1 MKIVIIVFLLCAS
14 SVLSRKMKN
23 DTLGDKCKKSCEGW
37 LEKPAECNKT
47 FTVAMW
53 SRLPADNKMEDPKL
67 VQGRLYD
74 SKSGT
79 ICVCTDGTKFK
90 KRALLFLKIEN
101 DEIAFNGVEVC
112 KSKDQV
118 IFKTH
123 KWLNKP
129 KPVEKP
135 VTKKGG
141 KKGGKKGPK

>member
-23 DTLGDKCKKSCEGW
+23 DPLGDKCKKSCVGW
-37 LEKPAECNKT
+37 LAKPAEDAT
-47 FTVAMW
+47 DYTVAMW
-53 SRLPADNKMEDPKL
+53 SRLPANNKMEDPNL
-67 VQGRLYD
+67 VSGRIYD
-74 SKSGT
+74 SKSGEV
-79 ICVCTDGTKFK
+79 CVCTDATKFK
-90 KRALLFLKIEN
+90 KRALLILTIKDNEISDKKI
-101 DEIAFNGVEVC
+101 EVC

-129 KPVEKP
+129 EPVEKP